1 MGARKFPTQEKI
13 AKWRAMLDRPC
24 AKTARRHDPLAGN
37 PTVSLLCPMGRRL
50 GNAVLRRGA
59 CDLEQ
64 RLSKRAET
72 RLPAQHEGNE
82 RPAYARKSDRK
93 REHAEQRK
101 QAWRTPPALR
111 ARGLRIHTERHACE
125 PPRVTK
131 SSGASTCARKKAR
144 TSAREPVSARK
155 PDRRW
160 WRP

>member
-82 RPAYARKSDRK
+82 R
-93 REHAEQRK
+93 
-101 QAWRTPPALR
+101 QACLR
-111 ARGLRIHTERHACE
+111 CSACS
-125 PPRVTK
+125 RFR
-131 SSGASTCARKKAR
+131 SLFRA
-144 TSAREPVSARK
+144 
-155 PDRRW
+155 
-160 WRP
+160 